1 MAFGSILI
9 FEIPICREY
18 QITLD
23 CYTIGMFK
31 SLKKPMKRLAHQNQ
45 PSYSVPYGISKP
57 LLLNTGLI

>member
-1 MAFGSILI
+1 
-9 FEIPICREY
+9 
-18 QITLD
+18 
-23 CYTIGMFK
+23 MFK